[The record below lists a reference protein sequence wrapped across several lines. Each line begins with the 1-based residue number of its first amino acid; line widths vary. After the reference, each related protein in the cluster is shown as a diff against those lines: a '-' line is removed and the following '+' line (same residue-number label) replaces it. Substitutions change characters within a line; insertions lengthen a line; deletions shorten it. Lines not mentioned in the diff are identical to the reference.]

1 MTTNLGRTMVRMKKE
16 LEELEDSPREGIIC
30 YPIDD
35 DNITH
40 LHAEVSGPEDT
51 PYFGGTFKIDIQIPE
66 RQGNWGPAMS
76 IPTVLLSLRVLL
88 SNPNPDDPLLVE
100 VAAEY
105 KEDRAL
111 FQHKAAKYTQKYAM
125 GNGTETETINH
136 VMTHAEI
143 ERVSNTNNTATEY
156 QFTRIESAITTCRYG
171 ETIAYETHAQTAE
184 SEYEIEVIS
193 LPQPAGYHP
202 YIAHRISTHT

>member
-1 MTTNLGRTMVRMKKE
+1 MVRMKKE

-66 RQGNWGPAMS
+66 RYPMEPPNCQFLTRVYHPNIDDQGRICLDGNWGPAMS

-111 FQHKAAKYTQKYAM
+111 FQHKAAKYTKQYAM
-125 GNGTETETINH
+125 GNDTETNS
-136 VMTHAEI
+136 VMT
-143 ERVSNTNNTATEY
+143 S
-156 QFTRIESAITTCRYG
+156 
-171 ETIAYETHAQTAE
+171 AE
-184 SEYEIEVIS
+184 SSREGPGNGRLKVEHH
-193 LPQPAGYHP
+193 GF
-202 YIAHRISTHT
+202 AHVDTEDARYFNGTIRVYN